1 MSIDLVVVGAHLR
14 GEPLNGQL
22 TERAAVFVD
31 DVRTAPEYRL
41 FALPTQPPK
50 PGLLRVTSGGAAIV
64 GERWRLD
71 PAAFGDFVAS
81 VSPPLTIGSLA
92 LDNGSTCHGFLC
104 ESYAVGGALDIT
116 AFGGW
121 LTYLVSLRA

>member
-14 GEPLNGQL
+14 GQPLNAQL
-22 TERAAVFVD
+22 TDRSAVFID
-31 DVRTAPEYRL
+31 DARTAPEYRL
-41 FALPTQPPK
+41 FALPTHPPK

-71 PAAFGDFVAS
+71 SAALGEFVTNVPS
-81 VSPPLTIGSLA
+81 PLTIGTLA
-92 LDNGSTCHGFLC
+92 LDDGSTCHGFLC
-104 ESYAVGGALDIT
+104 ESYAVEGGLDIT

-121 LTYLVSLRA
+121 LAYLASLRA